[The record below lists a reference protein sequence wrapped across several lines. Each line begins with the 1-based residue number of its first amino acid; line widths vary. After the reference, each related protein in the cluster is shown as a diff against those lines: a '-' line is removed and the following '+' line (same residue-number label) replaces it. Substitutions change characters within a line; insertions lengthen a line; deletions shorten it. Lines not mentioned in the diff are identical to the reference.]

1 MASAHQEGSYSI
13 PKFYPQGY
21 HLDLFPDL
29 TSKLLKGSVCIN
41 IATYSEPSNVIELD
55 ADPSIVIHY
64 KSIKVSELQKNTQR
78 TNQT

>member
-1 MASAHQEGSYSI
+1 MRIHVEGSDI

-21 HLDLFPDL
+21 HLDLFPDVS
-29 TSKLLKGSVCIN
+29 SKLLKGSVCIN

-64 KSIKVSELQKNTQR
+64 TSIQVSEVQKDTQNV
-78 TNQT
+78 NQT